1 MKGTL
6 GYDPETKD
14 YGPASVAI
22 RAVIHAYANID
33 WFEPWGDLDA
43 AHHAFE
49 LHQRLA
55 HGRHPDLFPAAV
67 RIEHLE
73 GTWVEFGEYCS
84 TVRTPD
90 RGWDWRLGPLKQL
103 SGAHARA
110 HRWRIEDQ
118 PARMP
123 PEPGDLF
130 LRVGATNVWWD
141 AAAHVKFDREHAAW
155 YASYARGDLYETIQ
169 WWLADP
175 GALDNPFMQLI
186 RCYQAGVYPF
196 SLSQD
201 HVVLFAFR
209 AAPAKLPTARVVR

>member
-22 RAVIHAYANID
+22 RALIHLYAHID
-33 WFEPWGDLDA
+33 WFEPWGDLHA
-43 AHHAFE
+43 AQHE
-49 LHQRLA
+49 LERHQRLA
-55 HGRHPDLFPAAV
+55 RAHLPELFPELQV
-67 RIEHLE
+67 QLVE
-73 GTWVEFGEYCS
+73 GTWVEFGEYCA
-84 TVRTPD
+84 TVRNPD
-90 RGWDWRLGPLKQL
+90 RRWDWRMGPLKQL
-103 SGAHARA
+103 SAAHARA
-110 HRWRIEDQ
+110 HGWRLEDQ

-130 LRVGATNVWWD
+130 LRVGTTTVWWD
-141 AAAHVKFDREHAAW
+141 AAAHLELDREQASW
-155 YASYARGDLYETIQ
+155 YASYARGDLYDAIQ

-175 GALDNPFMQLI
+175 GALDNPFLPLI